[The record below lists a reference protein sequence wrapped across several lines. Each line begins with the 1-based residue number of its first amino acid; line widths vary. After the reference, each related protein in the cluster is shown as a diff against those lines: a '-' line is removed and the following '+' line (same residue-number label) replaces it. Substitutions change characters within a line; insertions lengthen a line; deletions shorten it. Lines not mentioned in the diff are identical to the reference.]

1 MLDTFEKDVLYN
13 FALSYV
19 LTKKGTLMSYEE
31 HHQKMQ
37 NHLSKLQNLLD
48 SYKMKSC
55 RFRHPIAN
63 VVGVVDYYLE
73 TLD

>member
-1 MLDTFEKDVLYN
+1 MLDTLEKDVLYN
-13 FALSYV
+13 FALLYV
-19 LTKKGTLMSYEE
+19 VTKKGALGGYEE

-48 SYKMKSC
+48 TYKIKSC
-55 RFRHPIAN
+55 RFRHPISN